1 LNITLM
7 LGLFAAFL
15 ALGMPIAYCM
25 GLAAIVTILLD
36 GELPVLLLAQQ
47 FYDALDNFS
56 LLAVPLFIL
65 AGELMSVA
73 GITERLVAMSRALI
87 GHVRGGL
94 AQANILTNMFMGAIS
109 GSALADLA
117 AIGSMLIPAMK
128 REGYKAGFAVAVTAC
143 AAMMAPIIPP
153 SIIAVIY
160 GSVTGVSIGALF
172 LGGVVPGL
180 LAGLAMMIITWY
192 LAPRAGARPSPRA
205 SAREVAAST
214 GRALPALV
222 MPAIIIGGIL
232 SGAFT
237 PTEAGAVAALY
248 ALAFGLLAR
257 RHTLA
262 SLYRNFS
269 AAAEVT
275 ASALIT
281 LGGAALFSWVLSR
294 AGTGQLALQA
304 MLSVTDSPGLAM
316 LLLIAFFFL
325 LGTFLEPVPAL
336 IIVVPIMAPLIGHLG
351 YDPVHFGIVTIMLL
365 VIGSVTP
372 PVGVLAMVACRIAG
386 IRYNAA
392 LRMLFPYIAAWMA
405 VIVLIAY
412 VPELVLWL
420 PRSMQQAGP

>member
-1 LNITLM
+1 M
-7 LGLFAAFL
+7 LALFFVFM

-25 GLAAIVTILLD
+25 GLAAILVVLLD
-36 GELPVLLLAQQ
+36 GQLPVLLLAQQ
-47 FYDALDNFS
+47 FYDSLDNFS

-87 GHVRGGL
+87 GHLRGGL

-117 AIGSMLIPAMK
+117 AIGSMMIPAMK
-128 REGYKAGFAVAVTAC
+128 REGYKPAFAVAVTAC

-172 LGGVVPGL
+172 LGGVIPGI
-180 LAGLAMMIITWY
+180 LAGLSMMALTWFM
-192 LAPRAGARPSPRA
+192 APRAGAGPSPRA
-205 SAREVAAST
+205 SGSEAISAT
-214 GRALPALV
+214 GRALPALI

-237 PTEAGAVAALY
+237 PTEAGAIAALY
-248 ALAFGLLAR
+248 ALLFGLVAR
-257 RHTLA
+257 KHSRAT
-262 SLYRNFS
+262 LYRNFS
-269 AAAEVT
+269 AAAETT

-294 AGTGQLALQA
+294 AGVGQTTLQL
-304 MLSVTDSPGLAM
+304 MLSITSDPKLAI
-316 LLLIAFFFL
+316 LVLIAFFFL

-336 IIVVPIMAPLIGHLG
+336 IIVVPIMGPLIAHLG

-365 VIGSVTP
+365 VVGSVTP
-372 PVGVLAMVACRIAG
+372 PVGVLAMVASRIAG
-386 IRYNAA
+386 ISYNAA
-392 LRMLFPYIAAWMA
+392 LGMLAPFIAAWMA
-405 VIVLIAY
+405 VILLVAY
-412 VPELVLWL
+412 FPELVLWL
-420 PRSMQQAGP
+420 PRLMK